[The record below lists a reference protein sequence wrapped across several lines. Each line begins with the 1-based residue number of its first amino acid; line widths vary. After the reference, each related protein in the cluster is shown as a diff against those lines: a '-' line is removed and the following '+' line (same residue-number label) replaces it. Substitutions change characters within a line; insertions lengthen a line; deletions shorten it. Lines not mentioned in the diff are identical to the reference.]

1 MKGTDLILEAVKDAG
16 AGHVF
21 LFVGGLVDPFLPAL
35 AADQQLVSVLAAN
48 EAGAAYAADG
58 YARASGKFGAA
69 IMIGGPGIFNAA
81 GAIAAASADGVP
93 VLVVSGE
100 APTSLEG
107 RGYFQDASPLG
118 VDDLRMFDALT
129 GFSHEV
135 PTVEALPQ
143 FVRDAFRAMFSGWRR
158 PVHLAVPLDVQQ
170 AEVGSWPKQWLAR
183 PETPRVI
190 DAPALD
196 AWCDQVL
203 AQSVNFAL
211 LAGWGAMESEAWTEV
226 RELAERFAVPVAST
240 YRAKG
245 ILPENHPQS
254 LGVFGYAGHPPAEQC
269 LRDAGLDALLVV
281 GSSLNQRDTLRWT
294 SALQPRHGILQVD
307 LRQGALGRN
316 FPVQHSLVGDVRTAL
331 RHLLSRPEVCARL
344 EATKAERAAW
354 ARTFLDGPRFY
365 DEETRTSD
373 AVPMHPARVVC
384 ALRDALPDDAALMM
398 DSGAHRAFAGHH
410 FTVRQPRRFFSA
422 TGTGPMGW
430 AIAAS
435 AGVACALPGTKVA
448 VVTGDGCMLQ
458 NGLELATAARHGLPI
473 LFLVINNSALG
484 NVYLRARQSGPG
496 AAAFTILRQND
507 WAAFARS
514 LGVPGVTAHTPDE
527 VTAAC
532 AQFAAGHGPMLI
544 DAICGRDWPTPV
556 QAWVDAGTHPD
567 VFSE

>member
-1 MKGTDLILEAVKDAG
+1 MTGKDLILEAVKDAG

-21 LFVGGLVDPFLPAL
+21 LFVGGLVDPFLSAL
-35 AADQQLVSVLAAN
+35 AEDQQLVPVLAAN

-69 IMIGGPGIFNAA
+69 LMIGGPGIFNAA

-135 PTVEALPQ
+135 PTAAALPQ

-183 PETPRVI
+183 PETPRTI

-196 AWCDQVL
+196 AWCEQVL
-203 AQSVNFAL
+203 SQSVNFAL
-211 LAGWGAMESEAWTEV
+211 LAGWGAMESEAWDEV

-269 LRDAGLDALLVV
+269 LCDAGLDALLVV

-294 SALQPRHGILQVD
+294 ASLHPRHGILQVD

-331 RHLLSRPEVCARL
+331 RHLLSRPEACARL
-344 EATKAERAAW
+344 EATKTERAAW
-354 ARTFLDGPRFY
+354 ARTFLNGPRFY
-365 DEETRTSD
+365 DAQTRTSD

-384 ALRDALPDDAALMM
+384 TLQDALPDDAALLV

-410 FTVRQPRRFFSA
+410 FTVCQPRRFFSA

-458 NGLELATAARHGLPI
+458 NGLELATAARHGFPI

-527 VTAAC
+527 VAAAC
-532 AQFAAGHGPMLI
+532 TQFAAGQGPMLV

-556 QAWVDAGTHPD
+556 QAWVDAGAHPD